1 MKSRL
6 CIDIGN
12 TRVKLAIFR
21 DGNLLHFS
29 SFMHNET
36 EGILKFIS
44 EHPFDSAIYAS
55 VIKENLEWLHSLAS
69 EFPVHRLS
77 LSSKIP
83 LKLDQY
89 LTPESL
95 GADRIAAMAGGRMLD
110 LDAAILIV
118 NTGTC
123 VTYDVLSANGEFI
136 GGNIAPGLEMRWK
149 AMHAFTSSLPLVNP
163 QHAVESFLGHSTVTA
178 LENGGFQ
185 GLLMEIEGYFYRLR
199 DNYPGLKCVLTG
211 GSAHKFVNQLKID
224 IFADPYL
231 VLKGLNHILEI
242 NESL

>member
-1 MKSRL
+1 
-6 CIDIGN
+6 
-12 TRVKLAIFR
+12 
-21 DGNLLHFS
+21 
-29 SFMHNET
+29 
-36 EGILKFIS
+36 
-44 EHPFDSAIYAS
+44 
-55 VIKENLEWLHSLAS
+55 
-69 EFPVHRLS
+69 
-77 LSSKIP
+77 
-83 LKLDQY
+83 
-89 LTPESL
+89 
-95 GADRIAAMAGGRMLD
+95 MAGGRLLD
-110 LDAAILIV
+110 LESAILIV

-123 VTYDVLSANGEFI
+123 VTYDVLSADGEFL

-242 NESL
+242 NEPV